1 MSHILFIAG
10 LVKYYTLHAILTFSQ
25 HVLQHLPYLC
35 HKNPNHYDI
44 PRILCQKHHSGYAL
58 DTQLLYSETDLQVL
72 LAGINGI
79 AWGNGKSL
87 ALPWPPWEF
96 AMERIFNQAIL
107 KS

>member
-44 PRILCQKHHSGYAL
+44 PRILCQKHHSGHAL
-58 DTQLLYSETDLQVL
+58 DTQLLYSETDLQVP
-72 LAGINGI
+72 
-79 AWGNGKSL
+79 SL
-87 ALPWPPWEF
+87 QELMALRGE
-96 AMERIFNQAIL
+96 MEKVSLFHGPHGSLQ
-107 KS
+107 